1 MAPGDNLEDILTF
14 KNLIHCNS
22 TVSGKPNLSLI
33 EDYSSPHNTLS
44 SNSMTLEVTFL
55 SVFTPIA
62 DQFPK
67 EDDSEI
73 SMQKFLVGI
82 LLGSHVGE

>member
-33 EDYSSPHNTLS
+33 EDYSSPPNTLS